1 MCRAEYPLQKVSL
14 CTFRKGRAVS
24 KTASLIALSFSLLF
38 ASPLARA
45 FVGPPS
51 LVPPSPVA
59 GQLVSV
65 AVTAG
70 VCDSFTSDPTTI
82 TRTGNAIHIVLPSVN
97 SFDPE
102 FCIFDIGTAIFPVGS
117 FTAGMYT
124 LQVDRTYPTYNGN
137 VIQHLGTLTFTVA
150 PAVSV
155 PLLGGGGLFLLG
167 LVLAVAAFPSRR
179 GRRFVALLAIVASTA
194 MPLPLRSQTPPPTY
208 ALQVLLSAK
217 PGAPTPDALVGYFQ
231 AGTSKPLGPTP
242 LAGLADFAA

>member
-24 KTASLIALSFSLLF
+24 KTASLIALSFSLLL

-51 LVPPSPVA
+51 LVPPNPVA

-70 VCDSFTSDPTTI
+70 VCDDFTADPTTI
-82 TRTGNAIHIVLPSVN
+82 TRSGNNIHIILPSVS
-97 SFDPE
+97 SFDPD
-102 FCIFDIGTAIFPVGS
+102 FCFYPVGTAVYPVGS
-117 FTAGMYT
+117 FPDGSYT
-124 LQVDRTYPTYNGN
+124 LQVDRTYPWFNGY
-137 VIQHLGTLTFTVA
+137 VIQPLGTLTFTVA
-150 PAVSV
+150 PAASV
-155 PLLGGGGLFLLG
+155 PLLGVAGSILLG
-167 LVLAVAAFPSRR
+167 LVLVIAAFLARR
-179 GRRFVALLAIVASTA
+179 GRRFVAVLAIVAIVA
-194 MPLPLRSQTPPPTY
+194 MPLPLRSQTPPPY
-208 ALQVLLSAK
+208 ALQILLSAK

-231 AGTSKPLGPTP
+231 TGAGKLAGPLP